1 MYTKKEVL
9 EYISENGVKFI
20 KLFFLDVFGN
30 TKSISIQPHELER
43 AFESGISF
51 DASSVPGFLNVT
63 KSDLFLIPDP
73 STLSVLPWRPQQG
86 KVVRFF
92 CNICYPDGKPFE
104 GDMRTLLA
112 QSVEEA
118 KKSGYELKA
127 GTECEFYLFKLDE
140 KGERTQIP
148 LDGAGYCDLAPL
160 DKGENVRRQIC
171 LYLEQMGIQPES
183 SHHESGPG
191 QQEVDFKYSSL
202 LNAADNLSTFKTV
215 VSTVANSNGLYAD
228 FRPAPAYSYGWPG
241 NGLHI
246 NISVYKDGKNIFASE
261 PLSDEAKSFMAGI
274 MERALEISRFTNPVD
289 ASYQRLGRCEA
300 PKYVSWSRQN
310 RSQFIRVPA
319 AAEEFRRIELR
330 SPDPTCNQ
338 YLVLTLILKAGLEG
352 IQKKLKLQDEVNSNL
367 YEISSDEAEEMN
379 LVMLPTSL
387 NGAIDIAKKSDFIK
401 SVLPEVTLKA
411 FGL

>member
-20 KLFFLDVFGN
+20 KLFFSDVFGN
-30 TKSISIQPHELER
+30 TKSVSIQPHELDR

-63 KSDLFLIPDP
+63 ESDLFLIPDP

-104 GDMRTLLA
+104 GDMRTLLS
-112 QSVEEA
+112 QSIEEA

-140 KGERTQIP
+140 KGERTDVP
-148 LDGAGYCDLAPL
+148 LDHAGYCDLAPL

-171 LYLEQMGIQPES
+171 LYLEQMGIQPET

-191 QQEVDFKYSSL
+191 QQEVDFKYSDY
-202 LNAADNLSTFKTV
+202 LNTADNLSTFKTV

-228 FRPAPAYSYGWPG
+228 FSPVTAASGPG

-246 NISVYKDGKNIFASE
+246 NVSVFKDGKNIF
-261 PLSDEAKSFMAGI
+261 
-274 MERALEISRFTNPVD
+274 
-289 ASYQRLGRCEA
+289 
-300 PKYVSWSRQN
+300 
-310 RSQFIRVPA
+310 
-319 AAEEFRRIELR
+319 
-330 SPDPTCNQ
+330 
-338 YLVLTLILKAGLEG
+338 
-352 IQKKLKLQDEVNSNL
+352 
-367 YEISSDEAEEMN
+367 
-379 LVMLPTSL
+379 
-387 NGAIDIAKKSDFIK
+387 
-401 SVLPEVTLKA
+401 
-411 FGL
+411 